1 MIASVKPIITK
12 TGKAMAFVKVEDL
25 SGSIEMV
32 VFPDTY
38 AEKKDLLV
46 EGKLVLLLGKL
57 SFRNGDTS
65 IICEG
70 IKDLK

>member
-1 MIASVKPIITK
+1 M
-12 TGKAMAFVKVEDL
+12 KVEDL